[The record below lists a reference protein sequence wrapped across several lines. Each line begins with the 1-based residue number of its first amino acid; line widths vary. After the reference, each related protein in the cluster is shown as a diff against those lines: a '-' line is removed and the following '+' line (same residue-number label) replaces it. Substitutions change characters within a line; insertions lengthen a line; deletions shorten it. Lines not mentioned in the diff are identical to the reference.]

1 MVVSLCSALEDD
13 GAALEDDGAAL
24 VDDGAALEADW
35 ALRPRGSSMVS

>member
-13 GAALEDDGAAL
+13 GAALEDDGAPL
-24 VDDGAALEADW
+24 EDDGAALEADW